1 MTSSVKGLG
10 TKQRRQQLPPLI
22 PIVSILLLLLSLGL
36 FAVQLVSYSRLQTRL
51 PTNLRV
57 AGIDVSGLEEADAV
71 SRWVLAYAEPV
82 TLFVGESPIILNPA
96 EIGFRTNDAIMIAQ
110 AKQSNANSQGFWQ
123 GFLVHLTGREFN
135 QAVDIPLNATYQE
148 TLLVNFL
155 QDIANR
161 YNQKAGGARY
171 NVDTLEVYSGAD
183 GLQVEVQQAKRLV
196 EEAIY
201 RTDNRVVDLPLTSL
215 ATIDASIDTLR
226 DLVVDYLEQN
236 DFIYDGS
243 TTTAS
248 VYILD
253 LQTGEEVNL
262 LGDVAFSAASTMKVA
277 ILIQY
282 FRRLN
287 FAPSQDEAWL
297 MANSLLCSN
306 NASSNLLAQIIGDND
321 LFAGLRRINDTLQE
335 IGTRNT
341 YLTAPFDLGIA
352 GQQLG
357 SIGAPVTYPNAN
369 HNTGADPY
377 NRTSAEDMGYLYTML
392 YDCAE
397 YGSGLALVD
406 DEGFLQNECKQ
417 MLELMSANDLLRLL
431 QGGIPEG
438 VRISHKNGWIFDT
451 VGDAGIVYS
460 PNGRNYVIAVYLWE
474 QTDFQDFERL
484 WPLVE
489 GISRATWNY
498 FNPEA
503 TLTEPR
509 ADLPFTAQ
517 ECEGNYLPPSPEEVN
532 LDDIDAWKQN

>member
-226 DLVVDYLEQN
+226 ELVVDYLEQN

-357 SIGAPVTYPNAN
+357 SIGAPVTYPNAI